1 MTNFVWWQT
10 NGKSNAE
17 QPNDNYRTMN
27 AEIIVIGDELLIG
40 QVTDTNS
47 GMLARELNT
56 IGISVLRTTA
66 VHDDAEQISQALHE
80 AFSRVPLVLMTGG
93 LGPTKDDITKQT
105 LCDFFHTRLV
115 PSVGVERHVRALY
128 SDRPD
133 VLNRLTATQW
143 LVPEACN
150 VLENRVGSA
159 PLMEFEKEGR
169 VLYSMPGVPYEAQ
182 VAMEEQIMPRLRQ
195 RFTKGEIRHR
205 TVIVYG
211 IPESALAIRIAA
223 WEDGLPAYMHLAY
236 LPADRMIR
244 LRLTG
249 MNPPEDVCLE
259 TEMEQRIKTLRPLI
273 QDFIVAEA
281 DKPVE
286 VLVGE
291 RLLARG
297 QTVGSAESCTGGRV
311 AALLNKQAGSS
322 AFYMGS
328 VVAYDNSVKER
339 LLNVSAQTLL
349 TDGAVS
355 EATVRQ
361 MAEGARRMLR
371 TDYAVATSGIAGPG
385 GATPDKPVGTVW
397 MAVATPETTV
407 AQCLHFR
414 GGREQVTRQAS
425 VAVLLMLLRQ
435 LD

>member
-1 MTNFVWWQT
+1 M
-10 NGKSNAE
+10 
-17 QPNDNYRTMN
+17 
-27 AEIIVIGDELLIG
+27 
-40 QVTDTNS
+40 
-47 GMLARELNT
+47 
-56 IGISVLRTTA
+56 
-66 VHDDAEQISQALHE
+66 
-80 AFSRVPLVLMTGG
+80 
-93 LGPTKDDITKQT
+93 
-105 LCDFFHTRLV
+105 
-115 PSVGVERHVRALY
+115 
-128 SDRPD
+128 
-133 VLNRLTATQW
+133 
-143 LVPEACN
+143 
-150 VLENRVGSA
+150 
-159 PLMEFEKEGR
+159 
-169 VLYSMPGVPYEAQ
+169 
-182 VAMEEQIMPRLRQ
+182 
-195 RFTKGEIRHR
+195 
-205 TVIVYG
+205 
-211 IPESALAIRIAA
+211 
-223 WEDGLPAYMHLAY
+223 
-236 LPADRMIR
+236 
-244 LRLTG
+244 
-249 MNPPEDVCLE
+249 
-259 TEMEQRIKTLRPLI
+259 
-273 QDFIVAEA
+273 
-281 DKPVE
+281 
-286 VLVGE
+286 LVGE